1 MKKLLFTAILSC
13 LLLPCFSNAWMIAQR
28 NWYIASNGSMSFNKF
43 DCVMINDWTCKWQAI
58 FYDSNMENPEYYNWP
73 YSNYL
78 YCFTRNWIYYN
89 SGGACSYSFY
99 KLSDIFS
106 CPACQEQYTS
116 LECQT
121 EYNLIPI
128 ESVTASY
135 CKLNYDLIEPT
146 ECPINTWTGDISRTP
161 RFINN
166 SQYPWTAL
174 LRITIPEFIWYSVTY
189 NTEESYIEIEWLNAD
204 TNYIE
209 NVINNEKLTPT
220 NEDFEKLIWWLA
232 TFIPYLFIALLI
244 IRMVKIFNKIW
255 K

>member
-13 LLLPCFSNAWMIAQR
+13 LLLPCFSNWLYYETAAATRFWWNDTLYI
-28 NWYIASNGSMSFNKF
+28 NKWY
-43 DCVMINDWTCKWQAI
+43 CVYCWN
-58 FYDSNMENPEYYNWP
+58 ENNLEITEWNTTI
-73 YSNYL
+73 SNYGSFTL
-78 YCFTRNWIYYN
+78 YCFNENWSIKNLWNTINVRVFNLNDYITN
-89 SGGACSYSFY
+89 SC
-99 KLSDIFS
+99 I
-106 CPACQEQYTS
+106 CNNYTS

-146 ECPINTWTGDISRTP
+146 ECPINTGTGDISRTP

-174 LRITIPEFIWYSVTY
+174 LRITIPDYIWFSVTY
-189 NTEESYIEIEWLNAD
+189 NTGESYLEIEWLNAD

-244 IRMVKIFNKIW
+244 IRMVKLFNKIW